1 MLKSWKIQNV
11 ATKGLAVQELK
22 MKNFLDLIKL
32 CFVIMTVIMA
42 CALSVGMTHTI
53 FIWFGVL

>member
-1 MLKSWKIQNV
+1 VVQAV
-11 ATKGLAVQELK
+11 LAAQELK
-22 MKNFLDLIKL
+22 MRNFWDLIKL